1 MCRIMVNSVSRDLI
15 FGLRSREEKLQRV
28 QILTNKVKDSESEI
42 TKIDSK
48 INSAENKI
56 KIAENKIK
64 IAEKIIKDNEALIA
78 SNEALIA
85 SNEVLIAGNEKSITL
100 GEAII
105 ANNEELIKCYKAIIA
120 NNEAAENGS
129 VVDSVPS
136 IKEIEL
142 STTAYEK
149 IKQNSTDSK
158 LKTDKSLSRVVEK
171 TPNTSVVQPDEE
183 YKAKMTAYNILN
195 DCFNNFRLKY
205 LSSTHWF

>member
-1 MCRIMVNSVSRDLI
+1 MVNSVSRDLI

-64 IAEKIIKDNEALIA
+64 IAEKIIKD
-78 SNEALIA
+78 NEALIA

-171 TPNTSVVQPDEE
+171 TPNTSVVQLDEE

>member
-78 SNEALIA
+78 SNEA
-85 SNEVLIAGNEKSITL
+85 LIAGNEKSITL

>member
-56 KIAENKIK
+56 KIAE
-64 IAEKIIKDNEALIA
+64 KIIKD
-78 SNEALIA
+78 NEALIA

>member
-1 MCRIMVNSVSRDLI
+1 MVNSVSRDLI

-64 IAEKIIKDNEALIA
+64 IAEKIIKD
-78 SNEALIA
+78 NEALIA

>member
-85 SNEVLIAGNEKSITL
+85 GNEKSITL

-142 STTAYEK
+142 STAAYEK

-205 LSSTHWF
+205 LSCTHWF